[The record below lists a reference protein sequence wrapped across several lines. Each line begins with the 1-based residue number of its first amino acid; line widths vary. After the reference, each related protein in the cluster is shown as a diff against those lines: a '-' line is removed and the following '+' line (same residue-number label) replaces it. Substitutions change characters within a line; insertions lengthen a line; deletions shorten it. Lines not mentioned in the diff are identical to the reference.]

1 MYKTMLRDL
10 ELHPQKSNWASS
22 VRDTLGRLGFFHV
35 WVAQGVGDNGSF
47 ISLLNQRCKDIF
59 VQEWH
64 SRIERSTRATFSK
77 TFCSFVFKSYLSSV
91 NVNTYRIALC
101 KLRVSPHW
109 LNIERGRWNGTPR
122 NERINLQVL

>member
-35 WVAQGVGDNGSF
+35 WEAQGVGDNGSF
-47 ISLLNQRCKDIF
+47 IRPLKQRCNDIF

-64 SRIERSTRATFSK
+64 CRIEGSTRATFYK
-77 TFCSFVFKSYLSSV
+77 TFCSFGFKSYLTSV
-91 NVNTYRIALC
+91 NVNKYRTALC
-101 KLRVSPHW
+101 KLIVSSHW
-109 LNIERGRWNGTPR
+109 SNIERGR
-122 NERINLQVL
+122 